1 MVKLVGIA
9 GSLRPGSYSHQALAV
24 AAQRAE
30 ALGAEVE
37 ILDLRS
43 LHLPFCDGSDEY
55 PTYPDVAKLR
65 QTVKQADGLIL
76 ATPEYHGSVSGV
88 LKNTLDLMGFEHLA
102 GKVTGAIS
110 VLGGQ
115 PNSNALKRSTDDHA
129 LGTCLDNSRAGGDRA
144 SLESLWRRRQAAR
157 RNAVQ
162 TIRCICAQLGRKYAQ
177 ASRRSI
183 GKSFYSSA
191 VKSFWTRSLTESAW
205 DGNPSAVAK
214 VSIAVATCRSA
225 VGEY

>member
-9 GSLRPGSYSHQALAV
+9 GSLRPGSYSHQALVV
-24 AAQRAE
+24 AAQRAT

-43 LHLPFCDGSDEY
+43 LHLPFCNGSDEY

-65 QTVKQADGLIL
+65 QTVQQADGLIL

-88 LKNTLDLMGFEHLA
+88 LKNALDLMGFEHLA

-115 PNSNALKRSTDDHA
+115 PNSNALNDLRMIMRWVHAWTIPEQVAIGQAWKAFGEDGKLLDETLSKRFDAFALSLVEST
-129 LGTCLDNSRAGGDRA
+129 
-144 SLESLWRRRQAAR
+144 
-157 RNAVQ
+157 
-162 TIRCICAQLGRKYAQ
+162 RKLQ
-177 ASRRSI
+177 
-183 GKSFYSSA
+183 G
-191 VKSFWTRSLTESAW
+191 
-205 DGNPSAVAK
+205 VA
-214 VSIAVATCRSA
+214 
-225 VGEY
+225 